1 MENYGPLPNDP
12 NKINYD
18 IVNKTITKFQ
28 KKHLT
33 NNKVADG
40 VKAQHA
46 RTPRFYKKSKIYKG
60 RIPGKPV
67 ISSVNCQ
74 S

>member
-1 MENYGPLPNDP
+1 MKRQRKL
-12 NKINYD
+12 KK
-18 IVNKTITKFQ
+18 VQITTQ

-40 VKAQHA
+40 VKAQNA